1 MKNFAIWYRPIW
13 GQFTRYCK
21 YVKAMNYEHAEIK
34 FYGTKEA
41 DNCQSILII
50 EEC

>member
-1 MKNFAIWYRPIW
+1 MKDFAIWYEPIW
-13 GQFTRYCK
+13 GQMTRYCK

-41 DNCQSILII
+41 DNCQSILRI
-50 EEC
+50 EQC